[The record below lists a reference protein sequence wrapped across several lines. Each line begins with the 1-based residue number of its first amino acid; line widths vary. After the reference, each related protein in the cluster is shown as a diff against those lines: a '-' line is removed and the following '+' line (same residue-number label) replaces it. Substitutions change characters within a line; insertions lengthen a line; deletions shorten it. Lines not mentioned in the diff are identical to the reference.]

1 MARTVLPAAALIPRR
16 RLRRP
21 SGRRCGPR
29 VHHWFLR
36 FATRRLG
43 WLASSQ
49 PIRRASR
56 ADRHYFDFAS
66 SDVLRL
72 LAERRGAKRIALAR
86 DAYTYAHLPM
96 VCGIVLFAFAMR
108 AALTHVHSEL
118 STVAVVALCCGSSL
132 YLIAFV
138 ALRWRVSRTLGHGRP
153 MAGWHLRC
161 SRPRPSQSRRSRRSR
176 SSLQSGSGC
185 MRTSSSTGVRDA
197 RGDDQQPT
205 APTKPSRTVHDEP
218 GFPGSSLS
226 VICSTL

>member
-153 MAGWHLRC
+153 MAAVAFALLTPAAVAIPAFAALALVAAVWLGLHTYELIHGGEGRA
-161 SRPRPSQSRRSRRSR
+161 RRRSTAD
-176 SSLQSGSGC
+176 GP
-185 MRTSSSTGVRDA
+185 
-197 RGDDQQPT
+197 DQT
-205 APTKPSRTVHDEP
+205 IENRA
-218 GFPGSSLS
+218 
-226 VICSTL
+226 